1 MKASVLRGIEYRTE
15 KNISWFD
22 IKNRQL
28 MVKRTKKRCME
39 ADRIRS
45 SLGVHIRFT
54 LIKPKLIFVGHKT

>member
-1 MKASVLRGIEYRTE
+1 
-15 KNISWFD
+15 
-22 IKNRQL
+22 